1 MNKAEILEQIKS
13 LIQNEDIEAINNEV
27 NTLSD
32 QFLELHK
39 EEVEKKS
46 EKTSDDEAEP
56 LAPESQT
63 KEDPAVT
70 PEISDPVYDE
80 FDALMKDFKAK
91 KAAFFRAKAEEEAAN
106 LKAKKELIQRIKK
119 LVSEEENIGKA
130 FADMKEIQEAWNEI
144 DQVARNARQEIQQEY
159 SNAVEEFYYNINI
172 YKELKEHD
180 FHRNLQLKEGVITS
194 LKALLKEE
202 KIKEIEAQLR
212 TLQNEWEKIGITRQE
227 DWERLK
233 NQYWDVVKAIY
244 QKISDHYEG
253 RKRER
258 EENLKQK
265 EALIEETKPIVE
277 ASAEVDHHKKW
288 SELTDQILDIQK
300 KWKKIGYAPK
310 SDNDRVWDEFRGLCD
325 QFFERKSSFYAER
338 NDAFKDIK
346 ERKQKLIDEVSGI
359 KNSTDW
365 KGTAERIKRIQKQW
379 QKVGNA
385 GPKFEQKLWKSFR
398 AECDYFFN
406 KRDEFFAKQNVE
418 QDENLKNKEALL
430 KEIEAFEPDKKK
442 QDESVAQLNE
452 FAQKYA
458 AIGQVPRKNFKA
470 IDKKYRQLMDKHY
483 GALDMS
489 KSKVE
494 EMRFEARL
502 DGIKDSDDAAEKLDA
517 ERFRIRKRISKL
529 NEEIVQY
536 ENNLSFFTT
545 KSSGK
550 NPLLEAAE
558 QNLKKA
564 QDEVESLK
572 ARLKKIPKS

>member
-46 EKTSDDEAEP
+46 EETSDDEAAP
-56 LAPESQT
+56 MAPEPQT
-63 KEDPAVT
+63 EEDPAVT
-70 PEISDPVYDE
+70 PEVSDPVYDE

-265 EALIEETKPIVE
+265 EALIEETKPIIE

-310 SDNDRVWDEFRGLCD
+310 PDNDRVWDEFRGLCD

-470 IDKKYRQLMDKHY
+470 IDKKYRQLMDKNY